1 MCVIIIKQTDK
12 QLSKTILRTSS
23 RINPHGLGV
32 VWLDTYETTYH
43 KSSDWKKLVTN
54 RPFIAHFRFAT
65 KGKINKANTHPF
77 VCGKNKHELLMHNG
91 TIPNIGTDAKSDSR
105 MLAEYLGDMPR
116 HSWATELAEYDSR
129 FVTINTRTRTF
140 QIYNKELW
148 TKQGDV
154 WYSKNNVI
162 KDNLVAVYGTLKKGN
177 SNYYHYLRNETFI
190 GKGKTTM
197 KYPMIVP
204 GLPYVIDKPGKGHLI
219 DIDLF
224 AVSNDKLK
232 DLDRLEGHPTHYK
245 RREITVLVKGR
256 VYKAWLYFGQG
267 QEYKGKQLHS
277 SYEKT
282 YPKFSLRDRSYTYA
296 DSKEWTPWWR
306 QEEYLKETESVA
318 SDTQCFELNY
328 NQDSRL
334 CPDCSQA
341 TEQDPYSM
349 EWWCHSC
356 QKFETE
362 EVMKQFKI

>member
-23 RINPHGLGV
+23 RINPHGLGI

-77 VCGKNKHELLMHNG
+77 ICGKNKHELLMHNG

-148 TKQGDV
+148 TKQGEV

-282 YPKFSLRDRSYTYA
+282 YPKFTLRDRSYTYA

>member
-23 RINPHGLGV
+23 RINPHGLGI

-224 AVSNDKLK
+224 AVSNTKLQE
-232 DLDRLEGHPTHYK
+232 LDRLEGHPTHYK

-282 YPKFSLRDRSYTYA
+282 YPKFTLRDRSYTYA

>member
-1 MCVIIIKQTDK
+1 M
-12 QLSKTILRTSS
+12 
-23 RINPHGLGV
+23 
-32 VWLDTYETTYH
+32 
-43 KSSDWKKLVTN
+43 
-54 RPFIAHFRFAT
+54 
-65 KGKINKANTHPF
+65 
-77 VCGKNKHELLMHNG
+77 
-91 TIPNIGTDAKSDSR
+91 
-105 MLAEYLGDMPR
+105 
-116 HSWATELAEYDSR
+116 
-129 FVTINTRTRTF
+129 
-140 QIYNKELW
+140 
-148 TKQGDV
+148 

-328 NQDSRL
+328 NQDARL

>member
-23 RINPHGLGV
+23 RINPHGLGI

-190 GKGKTTM
+190 GKGTTTM

-224 AVSNDKLK
+224 AVSDTKLQE
-232 DLDRLEGHPTHYK
+232 LDRLEGHPTHYK

-306 QEEYLKETESVA
+306 QEYLNETESVA

>member
-23 RINPHGLGV
+23 RINPHGLGI

>member
-23 RINPHGLGV
+23 RINPHGLGI

-282 YPKFSLRDRSYTYA
+282 YPKFTLRDRSYTYA

>member
-23 RINPHGLGV
+23 RINPHGLGI

-148 TKQGDV
+148 TKQGEV

-282 YPKFSLRDRSYTYA
+282 YPKFTLRDRSYTYA

>member
-148 TKQGDV
+148 TKQGEV

-282 YPKFSLRDRSYTYA
+282 YPKFTLRDRSYTYA